1 MNEFGPTYVPTLSD
15 HSLKLTSPAHLADY
29 AGCYDS
35 SVQFALQVASKRH
48 RCRRTCYESPAN
60 LIHLVPALDLLNPE
74 NNVTARIIDGKAI
87 AAKVRNEIGE
97 EVGQFK
103 AQHGFSP
110 GITVVIVGDDPAS
123 HVYVR
128 NKERAAEQVGMI
140 GNVIKLPADASSEK
154 LLQTVNE
161 LNADSSVHGILVQIP
176 LPDHLDEDEIVRA
189 IDPKKDVDGLHP
201 ENVGLLF
208 SGQTRFAPA
217 TPQGVQRILVEEG
230 VEVRGANVVIVGRS
244 NLVGKPLAGLLLGR
258 GKGANATVTICHT
271 GTKDLA
277 AETSRADVLVS
288 ATGIPGSITG
298 NMIRP
303 GAVVIDVGT
312 TRVPDA
318 SKKSGFRLAGD
329 VVFDEAAEVASAI
342 TPVPGG
348 VGPMTIAMLLH
359 NVLQSAKA
367 TVA

>member
-1 MNEFGPTYVPTLSD
+1 M
-15 HSLKLTSPAHLADY
+15 
-29 AGCYDS
+29 
-35 SVQFALQVASKRH
+35 
-48 RCRRTCYESPAN
+48 
-60 LIHLVPALDLLNPE
+60 
-74 NNVTARIIDGKAI
+74 TARIIDGKAI
-87 AAKVRNEIGE
+87 AAKVRS
-97 EVGQFK
+97 EVAAEVSSFK
-103 AQHGFSP
+103 ASHGLTP

-128 NKERAAEQVGMI
+128 SKERAAREVGME
-140 GNVIKLPADASSEK
+140 GNIIMLPTDSSRER
-154 LLQTVNE
+154 LMETISQ

-176 LPDHLDEDEIVRA
+176 LPDHLDEDEVVRA
-189 IDPKKDVDGLHP
+189 IAPLKDVDGLHP

-217 TPQGVQRILVEEG
+217 TPQGVQRMLIEEQ
-230 VEVRGANVVIVGRS
+230 VEVSGSHVVIVGRS

-277 AETSRADVLVS
+277 AETQRADVLVS

-298 NMIRP
+298 NMIKP

-312 TRVPDA
+312 TRVPDE
-318 SKKSGFRLAGD
+318 SKKSGYRLAGD

-359 NVLQSAKA
+359 NVLLSAKA
-367 TVA
+367 SVA

>member
-1 MNEFGPTYVPTLSD
+1 MSLYGNLSGD
-15 HSLKLTSPAHLADY
+15 EITTS
-29 AGCYDS
+29 
-35 SVQFALQVASKRH
+35 
-48 RCRRTCYESPAN
+48 
-60 LIHLVPALDLLNPE
+60 E
-74 NNVTARIIDGKAI
+74 NVVTARIIDGKAI
-87 AAKVRNEIGE
+87 AKKVRDETAA
-97 EVGQFK
+97 EVASFK
-103 AQHGFSP
+103 TQHGITP

-128 NKERAAEQVGMI
+128 SKERAAKEIGME
-140 GNVIKLPADASSEK
+140 GAVIKLPADTTQAQ
-154 LLQTVNE
+154 LAQTVSDLNE
-161 LNADSSVHGILVQIP
+161 NPSVHGILVQIP
-176 LPDHLDEDEIVRA
+176 LPDHLDEDEVVRS
-189 IDPKKDVDGLHP
+189 IDPRKDVDGLHP

-208 SGQTRFAPA
+208 GGQTRFAPA
-217 TPQGVQRILVEEG
+217 TPQGVQRMLVEEG
-230 VEVRGANVVIVGRS
+230 VEVNGAHVVIVGRS

-298 NMIRP
+298 EMVKP

-312 TRVPDA
+312 TRVPD
-318 SKKSGFRLAGD
+318 SSRKSGYRLAGD
-329 VVFDEAAEVASAI
+329 VIFDEAAKVASAI

-359 NVLQSAKA
+359 NVLQAAKA

>member
-1 MNEFGPTYVPTLSD
+1 M
-15 HSLKLTSPAHLADY
+15 
-29 AGCYDS
+29 
-35 SVQFALQVASKRH
+35 
-48 RCRRTCYESPAN
+48 
-60 LIHLVPALDLLNPE
+60 
-74 NNVTARIIDGKAI
+74 TARIIDGKAI
-87 AAKVRNEIGE
+87 AAKVREEIAA
-97 EVGQFK
+97 EVAGFTQ
-103 AQHGFSP
+103 QHGFAP

-128 NKERAAEQVGMI
+128 NKERAAQQVGMN
-140 GNVIKLPADASSEK
+140 GSVVKLPADTSREQ
-154 LLQTVNE
+154 LLKTVQD
-161 LNADSSVHGILVQIP
+161 LNTDSAVHGILVQIP
-176 LPDHLDEDEIVRA
+176 LPDHLDEDEVVRA
-189 IDPKKDVDGLHP
+189 IDPRKDVDGLHP

-217 TPQGVQRILVEEG
+217 TPQGVQRMLVEEG
-230 VEVRGANVVIVGRS
+230 VEVNGAHVVIVGRS

-258 GKGANATVTICHT
+258 GKGANATVTVCHT

-277 AETSRADVLVS
+277 TETKRADVLVS

-298 NMIRP
+298 NMVKP

-312 TRVPDA
+312 TRVEDA
-318 SKKSGFRLAGD
+318 SKKSGYRLAGD

-359 NVLQSAKA
+359 NVLLSAKA